1 MTKKRPSGEQIQ
13 AMLNEGHFGAERE
26 LPEADPVTV
35 TQLLVEV
42 DRIQPYDHNPRR
54 QRNPQYDEIKAS
66 IRAQGSLNNPLTITR
81 RPGDTDY
88 VVESG
93 GNSRLQVLKELW
105 EETNDERFHKIHC
118 LFRPWVSEAHVLTAH
133 LIENDTR
140 GDLIFIDKALAVQE
154 LRRIIEADTGQ
165 ELSLRKLA
173 EALQARGYGLAPGT
187 LSRMDYA
194 VEVLLPLIPETLR
207 DGLGRPQIERLRRL
221 ESVCRRCWREWRGD
235 DDTSKFDALFNNT
248 LSEHDGPGWH
258 LDKVQRQLEAGLAE
272 ALGVSLK
279 HIRLEV
285 DARLAGEHGSAAKP
299 SSDATTSDETDKH
312 PDTPAAVST
321 TRRSDPA
328 PGSSEALPKAS
339 TGGAPSAIEEDPTP
353 ASPELPTAPEPTAPE
368 PTPPAPPDTSASGR
382 LDALRGNAHALAQQ
396 IAERHEL
403 GACIQDAPAL
413 GMGYLVDVPD
423 QSLVPD
429 EGEPDIPAHRHRQ
442 WVWWL
447 LLSLSE
453 QVVDPERLSC
463 APESLSL
470 RHLIL
475 GQDED
480 QVLALVGEPDW
491 KALGHE
497 LLNNPDVD
505 EHTVQDL
512 LELARTCRRIRRTAN
527 DAGDLTLWPDAP
539 ARGTPHEQDDPR

>member
-1 MTKKRPSGEQIQ
+1 MAKKRPSGEQIQ

-26 LPEADPVTV
+26 LPDADPVTV

-54 QRNPQYDEIKAS
+54 ERNPQYDAIKAS
-66 IRAQGSLNNPLTITR
+66 IRAQGGLNNPLTITR
-81 RPGDTDY
+81 RPGDTHY
-88 VVESG
+88 LVESG

-105 EETNDERFHKIHC
+105 EETNDKRFYKIHC

-140 GDLIFIDKALAVQE
+140 SDLIFIDKALAVQE
-154 LRRIIEADTGQ
+154 LRRIIEAETGQ

-173 EALQARGYGLAPGT
+173 EALQARGYGLTPGT

-221 ESVCRRCWREWRGD
+221 ESVSRRFWSDWRGD
-235 DDTSKFDALFNNT
+235 DDTSQFDALFNNT

-272 ALGVSLK
+272 ALDVSLK
-279 HIRLEV
+279 HIRLEI
-285 DARLAGEHGSAAKP
+285 DARLAGEHGSTAKP
-299 SSDATTSDETDKH
+299 SSDETASG
-312 PDTPAAVST
+312 DTNKQADTVGAAAP
-321 TRRSDPA
+321 TRRSESTPA
-328 PGSSEALPKAS
+328 TKETVPKAS
-339 TGGAPSAIEEDPTP
+339 TVDTASDTEEATTPPSAELTAVQEP
-353 ASPELPTAPEPTAPE
+353 ALPTQPDVG
-368 PTPPAPPDTSASGR
+368 TPGR
-382 LDALRGNAHALAQQ
+382 LDTLRRHAHALAQR
-396 IAERHEL
+396 IAERHDL
-403 GACIQDAPAL
+403 AACIQDTPAL

-423 QSLVPD
+423 QSIIPD
-429 EGEPDIPAHRHRQ
+429 DAQSSGSAQCHRQ

-453 QVVDPERLSC
+453 QVVDPDRLAC

-475 GQDED
+475 GQNEN

-512 LELARTCRRIRRTAN
+512 LELARACRRIRRTAG
-527 DAGDLTLWPDAP
+527 DAGDLTLWSDTP
-539 ARGTPHEQDDPR
+539 ARGTPYEQDDAR

>member
-1 MTKKRPSGEQIQ
+1 MAKKRPSGEQIQ

-54 QRNPQYDEIKAS
+54 ERNPQYDAIKES
-66 IRAQGSLNNPLTITR
+66 IRAQGGLNNPLTITR
-81 RPGDTDY
+81 RPGDACY
-88 VVESG
+88 LVESG

-105 EETNDERFHKIHC
+105 EETKDERFYKIHC

-154 LRRIIEADTGQ
+154 LRRIIESESGQ
-165 ELSLRKLA
+165 ALSLRKLA
-173 EALQARGYGLAPGT
+173 EALQARGYGLTPGT

-221 ESVCRRCWREWRGD
+221 ESMCRRCWREWYGD
-235 DDTSKFDALFNNT
+235 DDTPQFDVLFNNT
-248 LSEHDGPGWH
+248 LTEHDGPGWH
-258 LDKVQRQLEAGLAE
+258 LDKVQRQLETGLAE
-272 ALGVSLK
+272 ALSVSLK
-279 HIRLEV
+279 HIRLEI
-285 DARLAGEHGSAAKP
+285 DARLAGEHGNAVKP
-299 SSDATTSDETDKH
+299 SSDATTSGDTDKDS
-312 PDTPAAVST
+312 DTPDAAT
-321 TRRSDPA
+321 PTRRSEPA
-328 PGSSEALPKAS
+328 PVTSEALPKAS
-339 TGGAPSAIEEDPTP
+339 TGGTAPDTEEAPTP
-353 ASPELPTAPEPTAPE
+353 TSTELPAVPEPM
-368 PTPPAPPDTSASGR
+368 PPARPDTSIPGR
-382 LDALRGNAHALAQQ
+382 LDALRSHAHSLAQR

-403 GACIQDAPAL
+403 GTCIQNMPAL

-423 QSLVPD
+423 QSIIPD
-429 EGEPDIPAHRHRQ
+429 EGQPDTTTQGHRQ

-453 QVVDPERLSC
+453 QVVDPDRLAC
-463 APESLSL
+463 TPETSSL

-480 QVLALVGEPDW
+480 QVLTLVGEPDW
-491 KALGHE
+491 KALGYE

-539 ARGTPHEQDDPR
+539 ARGTPHEQDDAR

>member
-54 QRNPQYDEIKAS
+54 ERNPQYDEIKAS
-66 IRAQGSLNNPLTITR
+66 IRAQGGLNNPLTITR
-81 RPGDTDY
+81 RPGDAY
-88 VVESG
+88 YIVESG

-105 EETNDERFHKIHC
+105 EETSDERFHKIHC

-154 LRRIIEADTGQ
+154 LRRIIEAETGQ

-173 EALQARGYGLAPGT
+173 EALQARGYGLTPGT

-194 VEVLLPLIPETLR
+194 VEVLLALIPETLR

-221 ESVCRRCWREWRGD
+221 ESVCRGCWREWRGD
-235 DDTSKFDALFNNT
+235 DDTSQFDALFNNT
-248 LSEHDGPGWH
+248 LTEHDGPGWH

-279 HIRLEV
+279 HIRLEI

-299 SSDATTSDETDKH
+299 SSDATTSGD
-312 PDTPAAVST
+312 PDRHSDSPHSAPPTH
-321 TRRSDPA
+321 RSDPA
-328 PGSSEALPKAS
+328 PVTSETLPKAS
-339 TGGAPSAIEEDPTP
+339 FGGTASDTEETTIPSSA
-353 ASPELPTAPEPTAPE
+353 ELPAVQE
-368 PTPPAPPDTSASGR
+368 PTPLARPDTSIPGR
-382 LDALRGNAHALAQQ
+382 LDALRAHAHALALR
-396 IAERHEL
+396 IAERHQL
-403 GACIQDAPAL
+403 GACIQDTQAL

-423 QSLVPD
+423 QSLIPD
-429 EGEPDIPAHRHRQ
+429 AGKPDTPTQRHRQ

-491 KALGHE
+491 KALGYE

-512 LELARTCRRIRRTAN
+512 LELARNCRRIRRTAN
-527 DAGDLTLWPDAP
+527 DAGVLTLWPDAP
-539 ARGTPHEQDDPR
+539 AGGTPHEQDDAR